1 MFPVIC
7 TVDMDAKF
15 IDAFLRKTYEGYP
28 EAAQELCIITT
39 KNALAYQIDESAPSP
54 EEARQGALVRT
65 QGGGPMKTPSRLPWS
80 EDVQSVFR
88 GQSAEEVAKGV
99 RESFASTKIEID
111 YCAILDEK
119 SLQDSTA
126 IVARTKRAQSEDE
139 PGFATVRQ
147 PFEEV
152 NAALGAWSIGE
163 GSLEEALEEGAPA
176 R

>member
-1 MFPVIC
+1 M
-7 TVDMDAKF
+7 
-15 IDAFLRKTYEGYP
+15 
-28 EAAQELCIITT
+28 
-39 KNALAYQIDESAPSP
+39 
-54 EEARQGALVRT
+54 RT
-65 QGGGPMKTPSRLPWS
+65 QSGGPMKTPSRLPWP
-80 EDVQSVFR
+80 EDVQSLFR

-99 RESFASTKIEID
+99 RESFAGTKLEID
-111 YCAILDEK
+111 YCVILDEK

-126 IVARTKRAQSEDE
+126 IIARMKRAQSEDD

-176 R
+176 C

>member
-1 MFPVIC
+1 
-7 TVDMDAKF
+7 MDAKF

-39 KNALAYQIDESAPSP
+39 KDASAYQIDESAPSP
-54 EEARQGALVRT
+54 EEARQRALVRT
-65 QGGGPMKTPSRLPWS
+65 QGGGPMKTPSRPPWS
-80 EDVQSVFR
+80 EDVKSVFR
-88 GQSAEEVAKGV
+88 SHTPREVAKGI
-99 RESFASTKIEID
+99 RESFAGTKLEID
-111 YCAILDEK
+111 YCAILDEN

-126 IVARTKRAQSEDE
+126 IIARTKPAQSEDV

-147 PFEEV
+147 SFEEV
-152 NAALGAWSIGE
+152 NAAIGAWSIGE